1 VTRYIADL
9 RTPVYDERQAAV
21 IDWALRAAAER
32 VWAVGRV
39 TYHHG
44 EYLPTERRFL
54 AWFNAENESLIRRV
68 TDTAQLV
75 GVLVSEVI
83 ALGEGP
89 DGADGF
95 DRST

>member
-1 VTRYIADL
+1 
-9 RTPVYDERQAAV
+9 
-21 IDWALRAAAER
+21 
-32 VWAVGRV
+32 V

-44 EYLPTERRFL
+44 EFLPTERRFL
-54 AWFNAENESLIRRV
+54 AWFNAEDESLIRRV

-89 DGADGF
+89 DVTDSF
-95 DRST
+95 DRGT